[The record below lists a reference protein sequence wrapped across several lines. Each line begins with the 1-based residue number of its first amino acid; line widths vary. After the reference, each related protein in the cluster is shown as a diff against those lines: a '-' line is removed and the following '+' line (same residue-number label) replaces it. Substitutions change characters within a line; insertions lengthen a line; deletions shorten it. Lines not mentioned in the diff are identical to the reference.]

1 MASCVWKLSLPLPFD
16 LLLEPAAAAA
26 AAAAKSQVL
35 RNENS
40 VPLRVCFDSFHLQ
53 RELNADSDSIRFG
66 IEIGVRPYIISV
78 CVAHK
83 GLVRVRMNA
92 NLYI

>member
-16 LLLEPAAAAA
+16 LLLEPAAAT
-26 AAAAKSQVL
+26 SQVL

-40 VPLRVCFDSFHLQ
+40 VPLRVSLDSFHLQ

-78 CVAHK
+78 CAAHK

>member
-16 LLLEPAAAAA
+16 LLLEPAAVAAA
-26 AAAAKSQVL
+26 ATSQVL

-40 VPLRVCFDSFHLQ
+40 VPLRVSLDSFHLQ
-53 RELNADSDSIRFG
+53 REFNADSDSIRFG

>member
-26 AAAAKSQVL
+26 TSQVL

-40 VPLRVCFDSFHLQ
+40 VPLRVSLDSFHLQ
-53 RELNADSDSIRFG
+53 RELNADSD
-66 IEIGVRPYIISV
+66 
-78 CVAHK
+78 
-83 GLVRVRMNA
+83 
-92 NLYI
+92 

>member
-1 MASCVWKLSLPLPFD
+1 MASCVWKLSLLLPFD

-26 AAAAKSQVL
+26 TSQVL

-40 VPLRVCFDSFHLQ
+40 VPLRVSLDSFHLQ

-78 CVAHK
+78 CAAHK

>member
-26 AAAAKSQVL
+26 TSQVL

-40 VPLRVCFDSFHLQ
+40 VPLRVSLDSFHLQ

-78 CVAHK
+78 CV
-83 GLVRVRMNA
+83 
-92 NLYI
+92 